1 MFERWSYLGYTLIF
15 CLPPL
20 VTLWMRQEFARRLAK
35 DLYRILAA
43 TAILTLYGSIMWPM
57 ALRAGAW
64 AYADNRI
71 LNIKLLGY
79 VHFEDTLWWLLV
91 SFLMASFVSLSIRY
105 EDEGVDIFAREIQ
118 GLLRSFACAL
128 RGFHMLRLERNLT
141 IHTAAAT
148 FVILEAAFLKVSALE
163 WSVLL
168 LAVGAVVGLELLN
181 SAIERV
187 GSRLIPGQSEEIRL
201 IKDAAAAAV
210 LWASMIAAVVGST
223 IFLPRIVPRIL

>member
-128 RGFHMLRLERNLT
+128 RRISESLRPGVVCL
-141 IHTAAAT
+141 
-148 FVILEAAFLKVSALE
+148 AFGCRRRG
-163 WSVLL
+163 
-168 LAVGAVVGLELLN
+168 GAGI
-181 SAIERV
+181 AKQRHRTRRV
-187 GSRLIPGQSEEIRL
+187 PADSRAE
-201 IKDAAAAAV
+201 
-210 LWASMIAAVVGST
+210 
-223 IFLPRIVPRIL
+223 